1 MSTTYQRKGSTYV
14 RSDTGTKV
22 LRSPHTVRKTT
33 TGQQDPQTIHLARQA
48 ANKRALLQEAG
59 DLCNLCGAQSAI
71 AEWKN
76 ADVCEE
82 CYFAMQDRYEDSQIG

>member
-1 MSTTYQRKGSTYV
+1 MSTTYQRKGSTYT
-14 RSDTGTKV
+14 RSDTGTLV

-33 TGQQDPQTIHLARQA
+33 TGHDPQMIHLARQA
-48 ANKRALLQEAG
+48 ANKQALLQEAG

-71 AEWKN
+71 TEWKN

-82 CYFAMQDRYEDSQIG
+82 CYFAMQDRYEDTKIS